1 VLVLVVEIQIVDLH
15 FTIVRL
21 EILNKLPILS
31 LFQSLAT
38 NDGIVPTITDLVAR
52 AANPD
57 WLGVA

>member
-1 VLVLVVEIQIVDLH
+1 MLVLVVEIQIIDLH

-31 LFQSLAT
+31 FFQSLAT

-52 AANPD
+52 AANHD
-57 WLGVA
+57 